1 MLWIESGR
9 GRPTIALVVAFAL
22 AACAGGAPA
31 PTPAEFPLHATEQ
44 QFYLS
49 WGLALSGDRAVAT
62 GVVARRNGEISDAWL
77 QLVGLDAAGHI
88 VSFSGLSHVRWASPW
103 DAEPFTLELRPRG
116 EEQRFEVRVK
126 SFLYQEGAPTKG

>member
-44 QFYLS
+44 QF
-49 WGLALSGDRAVAT
+49 T
-62 GVVARRNGEISDAWL
+62 FPGV
-77 QLVGLDAAGHI
+77 
-88 VSFSGLSHVRWASPW
+88 SP
-103 DAEPFTLELRPRG
+103 
-116 EEQRFEVRVK
+116 
-126 SFLYQEGAPTKG
+126 